1 MARLPLN
8 ITEMNLFILSS
19 NPTEAAEAHADK
31 HVVKMILEACQ
42 MLYSAHWVAAYPEL
56 LENKSAVAISR
67 AQKLLDLPPSLAK
80 APARN
85 GGERGYRPVHLHHP
99 CTKWIRASLENYIWA
114 CDLAIAIG
122 HEFTFRY
129 GKIHGCQQHAEWLRQ
144 NQPLLEAKGLQTF
157 AIAMKP
163 QYKISDDPIECYHHY
178 YRTSKEERG
187 LLQYT
192 RRLKPAFLKT

>member
-1 MARLPLN
+1 
-8 ITEMNLFILSS
+8 MNLFILSS
-19 NPTEAAEAHADK
+19 NPTKAAEAHADK

-42 MLYSAHWVAAYPEL
+42 MLYSAHWTSAYPEL
-56 LENKSAVAISR
+56 LENKSAVAVSR
-67 AQKLLDLPPSLAK
+67 AQKLLDLPPSLAN
-80 APARN
+80 APSRN
-85 GGERGYRPVHLHHP
+85 GGEQAYRPVHLHHP
-99 CTKWIRASLENYIWA
+99 CTKWIRASLENYMWA

-129 GKIHGCQQHAEWLRQ
+129 GKIHGCQVHAEWLRQ
-144 NQPLLEAKGLQTF
+144 NPPFLPSLGLQTF
-157 AIAMKP
+157 AIAMNP
-163 QYKISDDPIECYHHY
+163 EYKISDNPIECYHHY

>member
-1 MARLPLN
+1 
-8 ITEMNLFILSS
+8 MNLFILSS

-42 MLYSAHWVAAYPEL
+42 MLYSAHWVATYPEL
-56 LENKSAVAISR
+56 LENKSAIGVSR

-80 APARN
+80 APSRN

-99 CTKWIRASLENYIWA
+99 CTRWIRASLQNYMWA

-122 HEFTFRY
+122 LEFTFRY
-129 GKIHGCQQHAEWLRQ
+129 GKIHGCQAHAEWLRQ
-144 NQPLLEAKGLQTF
+144 NPPLLPSLGLQTF
-157 AIAMKP
+157 AIAMKTE
-163 QYKISDDPIECYHHY
+163 YKISDDPIECYHHY

-192 RRLKPAFLKT
+192 RREKPAFLKT

>member
-1 MARLPLN
+1 
-8 ITEMNLFILSS
+8 MNLFILSS

-42 MLYSAHWVAAYPEL
+42 MLYSAHWTTMYPEL
-56 LENKSAVAISR
+56 LENKSAIAVSR
-67 AQKLLDLPPSLAK
+67 AQKLLDLPPSLLK
-80 APARN
+80 APNRQ
-85 GGERGYRPVHLHHP
+85 GGEQGYRPVHLHHP
-99 CTKWIRASLENYIWA
+99 CTKWIRASLQNYMWA

-122 HEFTFRY
+122 QEFTFRY
-129 GKIHGCQQHAEWLRQ
+129 GKIHGCQAHAEWLRQ
-144 NQPLLEAKGLQTF
+144 NPPVLPSLGLQTF

-163 QYKISDDPIECYHHY
+163 EYKISADPIVSYQHY

-192 RRLKPAFLKT
+192 RRFKPAFL